1 MKKLITFIILFKLV
15 TIITCLDPPRCG
27 YGSIYSSH
35 TDLEPMGEYVDWWI
49 YVHFDG
55 GGAFYT
61 DSNLKTKEKK
71 VLELPDFNMRDKT
84 TSSPITNTYGQIKN
98 NDFSSIAYNDNYG
111 TSLGGSQDSGGNA
124 HAKGFFIWNEAGGI
138 HVIHSIPQT
147 PQKSDHFFLDSSQD
161 LYMQHSICITL
172 KKEELDVIPKYLIYT
187 NPMISLMNT
196 KIFDPQ
202 SLSKINSNSLSNFN
216 AININKNTVP
226 INNIDTIKTFT
237 EMDKIIKDNFITNSI
252 LPKEIKILQWAQ
264 LALHIKGNLEFTSDN
279 SFDSMHYYKSNIN
292 TFGEYFVQTAIASI
306 NSKIISERNVNF
318 APMNNI
324 EIIWQYIG
332 KQYSGFSKWIS
343 QTMTSDKGFPKIDN
357 IYSITYKL
365 NYPFLKEKTERS
377 ASKDHSKLM
386 YGISDDGSQ
395 KILCLGDLNWQ
406 FVQDSRGGGAFC
418 MEDVGYLVDYMK
430 RHVSWM
436 RKGINNKEEVKTG
449 VPHSTVGTII
459 DFSWISE
466 QLSKEK
472 LSDPMGFEILVSPNS
487 LHPLSERLIEREE
500 SNFKTSKAPLL
511 ISSDQNNNYWVE
523 EISIDI
529 FHSIADK
536 VFVCKQ
542 LECTYE
548 STIKS
553 NIVSKLKLEVESSQD
568 LNLQFKTP
576 SLIISVDSLTKS
588 YYFSSRL
595 ADKIFSYAKKIPI
608 KIYLVETELT
618 FDDFQSDFYKNPH
631 KTNCL
636 FEKKDDIFSFRFHPK
651 CIDQLTFCLYHNFQP
666 EIGKKLLDGY
676 NDQAIFYN
684 HITEVLKII
693 IPTVPDNIDRCI
705 APPPGPSNPSTTTD
719 TGNTMQKNSMNDMND
734 SDDTNDSD

>member
-1 MKKLITFIILFKLV
+1 MKKFITFIILFKLV

-35 TDLEPMGEYVDWWI
+35 TDIEPMGEYVDWWI
-49 YVHFDG
+49 YEHFNK

-84 TSSPITNTYGQIKN
+84 TSSPITNTYDQIKN
-98 NDFSSIAYNDNYG
+98 SDFSSIAYNDNYG
-111 TSLGGSQDSGGNA
+111 KSLGGSQDSGGSA

-138 HVIHSIPQT
+138 HVIHSIPET
-147 PQKSDHFFLDSSQD
+147 PQKSDHFFLDTSTD

-196 KIFDPQ
+196 KIFGPK
-202 SLSKINSNSLSNFN
+202 SLSKINSDSLSKFN

-226 INNIDTIKTFT
+226 INNISTIKTFT
-237 EMDKIIKDNFITNSI
+237 EMDTIIEDNFITNSI

-279 SFDSMHYYKSNIN
+279 SFKSMHYYKSNIN
-292 TFGEYFVQTAIASI
+292 TFGEYFVQTAIESI
-306 NSKIISERNVNF
+306 NSRIISTRNVNF

-332 KQYSGFSKWIS
+332 KQYSDFSKWIS
-343 QTMTSDKGFPKIDN
+343 QTMTSDNGFPKIDN
-357 IYSITYKL
+357 IYSITYRL
-365 NYPFLKEKTERS
+365 NYPFLNTKPKRS

-418 MEDVGYLVDYMK
+418 MKDVGYLVDYMK

-436 RKGINNKEEVKTG
+436 RKGIKDSELKIG
-449 VPHSTVGTII
+449 IPHSTVGTII

-472 LSDPMGFEILVSPNS
+472 LSEPMGFEILVSPNS

-500 SNFKTSKAPLL
+500 SNFITDKAPLL

-553 NIVSKLKLEVESSQD
+553 NIVSKLKLEVESSKD

-595 ADKIFSYAKKIPI
+595 ADKIFSYAKVPNG
-608 KIYLVETELT
+608 KIYLIETEKTLN
-618 FDDFQSDFYKNPH
+618 DFQFDFSVIPY
-631 KTNCL
+631 KTNCG
-636 FEKKDDIFSFRFHPK
+636 FIKKDDTFSFEFHPK
-651 CIDQLTFCLYHNFQP
+651 CIDQLTFCLYQYFKVVINP
-666 EIGKKLLDGY
+666 EIGTTLLDGY
-676 NDQAIFYN
+676 YDQTTFYN
-684 HITEVLKII
+684 GITDVLKKI
-693 IPTVPDNIDRCI
+693 IPTVPDNIDRCV
-705 APPPGPSNPSTTTD
+705 APKPPGSSDPSTTTD
-719 TGNTMQKNSMNDMND
+719 TNNIMRTSSMNDLDD
-734 SDDTNDSD
+734 SD